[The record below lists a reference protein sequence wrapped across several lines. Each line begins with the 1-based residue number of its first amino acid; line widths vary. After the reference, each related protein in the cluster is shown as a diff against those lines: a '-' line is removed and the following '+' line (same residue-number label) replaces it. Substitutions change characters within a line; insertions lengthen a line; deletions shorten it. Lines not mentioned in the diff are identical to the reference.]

1 MESVKLVGGLV
12 CFWQNTYLLACD
24 ADDDEKFGH
33 SGLISAVLLRA
44 RWTFNW
50 SESSS
55 LQYVQRLL
63 LGNWARIQAVLYLKP
78 GSSLTKKRNRPFGIR
93 YALKPK
99 ARVVKGV
106 EN

>member
-1 MESVKLVGGLV
+1 MELVKLMGGVVSL
-12 CFWQNTYLLACD
+12 WQDTYLQACD

-33 SGLISAVLLRA
+33 SGLIFAGFFRA

-50 SESSS
+50 FGSSS
-55 LQYVQRLL
+55 LQSVQRLL

-93 YALKPK
+93 YALKPR